1 MPVMDDL
8 IRHPLAHAR
17 TERGWSQPE
26 LARRIRQAALRR
38 GLRSGVDR
46 QRVWSWENNRA
57 VPDADSQIL
66 LADVFEVEPSLI
78 PALGWP
84 NWLPG
89 RDTALPLGPHSSVPA
104 LREALRT
111 VDRRTFLTYSTATLT
126 GLAHQWATTE
136 PHSLTA
142 ALTGKQVDG
151 ELVDLLEATGHK
163 LTGLVTAQRQHT
175 STLLDAHLATV
186 TDLIDAR
193 NYTEPVGQRLHVL
206 AARTASTIGWHRFD
220 QGHHAAAARHWHGAL
235 HSAHASGD
243 RDLGAGILSDF
254 AYQATW
260 LENPKTASDLLE
272 HALTRTRHPTARS
285 LLHLRLARAQAA
297 LGDGAACRTS
307 LTHAETQL
315 QRASADPAPAW
326 CAWMQPADLL
336 VDSGQCLL
344 DLGQPEHAHH
354 LIGEGIALLPTSRD
368 KTRAVFLAY
377 EARGHLT
384 AGEADRAA
392 AAATEALRLGR
403 AIGAPRC
410 IDLVARM
417 TPDFKRHAGAE
428 GVDEL
433 LHHVRA
439 V

>member
-1 MPVMDDL
+1 MDDL

-26 LARRIRQAALRR
+26 LARRIRRAALRR

-46 QRVWSWENNRA
+46 QRVWSWENSRA
-57 VPDADSQIL
+57 VPDADSQML
-66 LADVFEVEPSLI
+66 LADVFEVEPSLV

-89 RDTALPLGPHSSVPA
+89 RDTALPLGPYSSVPA
-104 LREALRT
+104 LREALRA
-111 VDRRTFLTYSTATLT
+111 VDRRTFLTYSTAALT

-136 PHSLTA
+136 PRSPA
-142 ALTGKQVDG
+142 EALTGRQVDG
-151 ELVDLLEATGHK
+151 ELVDLLEATGRK
-163 LTGLVTAQRQHT
+163 LTGLVTAQRRHT

-186 TDLIDAR
+186 ADLIDAR
-193 NYTEPVGQRLHVL
+193 NYTEPVGRRLHVL

-260 LENPKTASDLLE
+260 LHDPKTAADLLD
-272 HALTRTRHPTARS
+272 HARTRTRHPTARS

-315 QRASADPAPAW
+315 QRACGDPAPAW
-326 CAWMQPADLL
+326 CTWMQPADLL

-344 DLGQPEHAHH
+344 DLGHPERAHH
-354 LIGEGIALLPTSRD
+354 LIGEGITLLPTSRD
-368 KTRAVFLAY
+368 KTRAVFLAH
-377 EARGHLT
+377 EARGYLT

-392 AAATEALRLGR
+392 AAATEAFRLGH

-410 IDLVARM
+410 IHLVTQM

-433 LHHVRA
+433 LHHARA